1 MTNFEQITESPE
13 ALAEQLVYHYYD
25 EFNGDEWFGV
35 TGDGIRESFKT
46 RDEAVIATLEWLG
59 KEVEK

>member
-1 MTNFEQITESPE
+1 MNFDRITGDPKI
-13 ALAEQLVYHYYD
+13 LAEQLVYSRHD
-25 EFNGDEWFGV
+25 EFYGDVWFGV
-35 TGDGIRESFKT
+35 TGDDIRESFKT